1 MGALNFVN
9 NSAILDGHF
18 PLWSE
23 LKGCNKEAENQL
35 MFELSLRAVD
45 FWGFIFFGP
54 QKPKAAEA
62 VRLLNGRA
70 LFDS

>member
-23 LKGCNKEAENQL
+23 PKGCNKEAENQL
-35 MFELSLRAVD
+35 MFEPSLRAVD
-45 FWGFIFFGP
+45 LWGLHFLCCP
-54 QKPKAAEA
+54 QKPKAASIPFT
-62 VRLLNGRA
+62 NGI
-70 LFDS
+70 